1 MYQDTPGA
9 INKIAAFLNIPIDK
23 EILTKIVNNC
33 TITEM
38 RETSNFGLNH
48 LRQGGYGNWR
58 ASFTV
63 LMSEFFDD
71 VCFLKLIS
79 SMLPIFIISFL
90 AVQQINHQ
98 LQNDLQIH

>member
-71 VCFLKLIS
+71 VSFVELIS
-79 SMLPIFIISFL
+79 SSR
-90 AVQQINHQ
+90 
-98 LQNDLQIH
+98 

>member
-71 VCFLKLIS
+71 VRFLKSYLSMRS
-79 SMLPIFIISFL
+79 SDEFL
-90 AVQQINHQ
+90 VI
-98 LQNDLQIH
+98 LFYCL